1 MRPSRKRKPLST
13 LPLHLLLFLSLIPTL
28 HAVDV
33 TILYIDDNQPGLV
46 HVTCTNLP
54 PGVCCSVPTVQQR
67 NPTTDR
73 LETKTA
79 PAKSLLFERLIVG
92 DIAAAWKRRDPG
104 PEDPPTAV
112 QTELNGCSSRIL
124 NTGHGPGMWWQNY
137 LPIAPIPRI
146 PAYTRPDWLT
156 GPRGD
161 KDLGGGSYIRVPT
174 IAQPPDGK
182 MANILTMEGVLGL
195 VYGGGQWFASAAAA
209 RVVARAQGGLA
220 TFPKKAKRG
229 IRSELRGTVYAQAPS
244 GWVYPDKVQVNGTEY
259 FGGGTN
265 LVYESKDGRLLDLT
279 SAEESGG

>member
-33 TILYIDDNQPGLV
+33 TILYIDDNRPGLV

-54 PGVCCSVPTVQQR
+54 PGVCCSVPTIQQR

-79 PAKSLLFERLIVG
+79 PAKSLLFEHLIVG
-92 DIAAAWKRRDPG
+92 DIAAAWKRREPG

-124 NTGHGPGMWWQNY
+124 NTGHGPAAGWEDGE
-137 LPIAPIPRI
+137 
-146 PAYTRPDWLT
+146 YTH
-156 GPRGD
+156 
-161 KDLGGGSYIRVPT
+161 
-174 IAQPPDGK
+174 DG
-182 MANILTMEGVLGL
+182 GVLGL
-195 VYGGGQWFASAAAA
+195 VYGGSQWFASAAAA

-229 IRSELRGTVYAQAPS
+229 IRSELKGTVYAQGPS
-244 GWVYPDKVQVNGTEY
+244 KWVYPDKVQVNGTEY

-265 LVYESKDGRLLDLT
+265 LVYESKDGRLLNLT
-279 SAEESGG
+279 SASESGG